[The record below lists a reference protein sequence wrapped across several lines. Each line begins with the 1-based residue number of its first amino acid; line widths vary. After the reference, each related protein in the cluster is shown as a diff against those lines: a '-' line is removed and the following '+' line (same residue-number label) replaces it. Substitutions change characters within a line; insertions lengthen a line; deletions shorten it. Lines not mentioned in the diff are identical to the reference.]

1 LSATDRT
8 APKPPA
14 PRRARKAPAR
24 RRTSRA
30 SAQRRAPHAP
40 ASRRASKAAGPAA
53 PKPARLYA
61 YVNGRILPAEAATVS
76 VFDRGLVL
84 GDGLFETVRA
94 VGGRPQFFALHFR
107 RLAKSAKR
115 LRIRLPLDAD
125 GLQKVIRRLCAR
137 SRLDD
142 ATVRITLTRGRYLG
156 GLAIDPS
163 LPPTLI
169 VTASPVTGLPP
180 ELYARGVKV
189 VISDINKAA
198 ASGLD
203 SSIKSTNYLANI
215 FAKAQADRQR
225 AYEAILLG
233 PHGEIAEL
241 STSSFFCVIGGK
253 VLTPPLETGILP
265 GITRQVLLRILK
277 REGLPHGEARLFP
290 KDVRRMQEAFLCS
303 SVRGL
308 VPITRIGPAKVGDG
322 RPGPLYRRL
331 REAYARAC
339 AAG

>member
-1 LSATDRT
+1 MPA
-8 APKPPA
+8 AKP
-14 PRRARKAPAR
+14 ARKAV
-24 RRTSRA
+24 
-30 SAQRRAPHAP
+30 
-40 ASRRASKAAGPAA
+40 PAA
-53 PKPARLYA
+53 PKPARKTARLYA
-61 YVNGRILPAEAATVS
+61 YVNGRVVPAEKAAIS

-94 VGGRPQFFALHFR
+94 VGGRPQFFSLHFK

-115 LRIRLPLDAD
+115 LRIRLPLGAA
-125 GLQKVIRRLCAR
+125 GLEKVVGALCAK
-137 SRLDD
+137 SRLYD

-169 VTASPVTGLPP
+169 ITVAPVTGLPP
-180 ELYARGVKV
+180 ALYERGVKV
-189 VISDINKAA
+189 IVSDINKAA

-203 SSIKSTNYLANI
+203 SSIKSINYLANI
-215 FAKAQADRQR
+215 FAKAQADRAG

-241 STSSFFCVIGGK
+241 STSSFFCVIGDK

-277 REGLPHGEARLFP
+277 REGIPHGEARLLP
-290 KDVRRMQEAFLCS
+290 KDARRMREAFLCS

-308 VPITRIGPAKVGDG
+308 VPITRIDSATIGDG
-322 RPGPLYRRL
+322 RPGPVCRRL

>member
-1 LSATDRT
+1 MARATRIDPSR
-8 APKPPA
+8 PSPA
-14 PRRARKAPAR
+14 IEREAAPA
-24 RRTSRA
+24 
-30 SAQRRAPHAP
+30 
-40 ASRRASKAAGPAA
+40 
-53 PKPARLYA
+53 KPSRLYA
-61 YVNGRILPAEAATVS
+61 YVNGRVLPAGKATVS

-94 VGGRPQFFALHFR
+94 VGGRPQFFALHYQ

-115 LRIRLPLDAD
+115 LRIALPLTAA
-125 GLQKVIRRLCAR
+125 GLEETVRGLCAK

-169 VTASPVTGLPP
+169 ITVAPVTGLP
-180 ELYARGVKV
+180 EGLYRRGVKV
-189 VISDINKAA
+189 IVSDINKAA

-215 FAKAQADRQR
+215 FAKAQADKRG

-233 PHGEIAEL
+233 PRGEIAEL
-241 STSSFFCVIGGK
+241 STSSFFCVKAGK

-290 KDVRRMQEAFLCS
+290 KDAARMQEAFLCS

-308 VPITRIGPAKVGDG
+308 VPITRIDGTKVGDG
-322 RPGPLYRRL
+322 RPGPIYRRL

-339 AAG
+339 AEG